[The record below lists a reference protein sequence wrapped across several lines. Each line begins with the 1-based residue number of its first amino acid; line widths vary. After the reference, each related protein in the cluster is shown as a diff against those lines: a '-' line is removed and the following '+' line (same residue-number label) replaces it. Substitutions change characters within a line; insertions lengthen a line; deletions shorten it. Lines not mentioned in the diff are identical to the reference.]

1 MKRLLFIAPLIFLSS
16 CATVQTTSQKPL
28 MTQEQIKEEL
38 LGDLVPVYPGF
49 RLVPDKSFIYES
61 GNIKVGRLY
70 FVGDAKLKDLVS
82 YYRETLPD
90 KGWEP
95 VAITIYGN
103 IAELT
108 YTTAQQFLQITIKK
122 GFSQTS
128 LIIQVGPRGELTNS
142 SQ

>member
-1 MKRLLFIAPLIFLSS
+1 MKRLLFVAPLIFLSS
-16 CATVQTTSQKPL
+16 CATVQTNSQKPL

-49 RLVPDKSFIYES
+49 KLVPDKSFIYES
-61 GNIKVGRLY
+61 GDIKVGRLY

-82 YYRETLPD
+82 YYKETLPD

-95 VAITIYGN
+95 VATTIYGN
-103 IAELT
+103 TAELT
-108 YTTAQQFLQITIKK
+108 YTTPQQFLQINLKK

-128 LIIQVGPRGELTNS
+128 LIIQIGPRGELTNP

>member
-49 RLVPDKSFIYES
+49 RLIPDKSFIYES
-61 GNIKVGRLY
+61 GDIKVGRLY

-103 IAELT
+103 SAELT